1 MTPLDRSVV
10 LVAEDDDQHALL
22 IRAALGAAR
31 LANPVQIVRDGNEAV
46 DYLGGEGRYADRTSF
61 PAAALLL
68 LDLDM
73 PGRSGLEVLA
83 WLQSRP
89 ELSHLP
95 AVVLTASEVGED
107 VTRAYE
113 LGAASYLVKPVG
125 FDALLDVVWGLGLDW
140 LVLNRLQGA
149 TDKTA

>member
-1 MTPLDRSVV
+1 MTPLDRSVI

-31 LANPVQIVRDGNEAV
+31 LANPVQIVGDGNEAV
-46 DYLGGEGRYADRTSF
+46 DYLGGEGLYADRTSF
-61 PAAALLL
+61 PPAALLL

-83 WLQSRP
+83 WLRSRP

-140 LVLNRLQGA
+140 LVLNRLRGA